1 MPVQIWP
8 DSFKGKVAIGKA
20 RYLLNIM
27 LTHLDVQVVS
37 FPCVNRN
44 KCKQRQNKP
53 QQTQIVLLDPGG
65 FKKAQNHK
73 FILHNIIKSFIV
85 LLMCHIRLLSYIKVF
100 DVNKT
105 IQLYIAN

>member
-37 FPCVNRN
+37 FPYVNRN
-44 KCKQRQNKP
+44 KCKQIQNEQ
-53 QQTQIVLLDPGG
+53 QQTDSTFEPCW
-65 FKKAQNHK
+65 F
-73 FILHNIIKSFIV
+73 
-85 LLMCHIRLLSYIKVF
+85 
-100 DVNKT
+100 
-105 IQLYIAN
+105 

>member
-44 KCKQRQNKP
+44 KCKQRQTEL
-53 QQTQIVLLDPGG
+53 QQTQMMLSNPGG
-65 FKKAQNHK
+65 LKRVKNPK
-73 FILHNIIKSFIV
+73 FVRPFSYNIIKDLII
-85 LLMCHIRLLSYIKVF
+85 L
-100 DVNKT
+100 
-105 IQLYIAN
+105 

>member
-37 FPCVNRN
+37 FPYVNRN
-44 KCKQRQNKP
+44 KCKQTQNQP
-53 QQTQIVLLDPGG
+53 QQTQIVLLNPGSIR
-65 FKKAQNHK
+65 KTQNHE
-73 FILHNIIKSFIV
+73 FI
-85 LLMCHIRLLSYIKVF
+85 
-100 DVNKT
+100 
-105 IQLYIAN
+105 

>member
-37 FPCVNRN
+37 FPITINYINLTRIIMIFVHWLHCCV
-44 KCKQRQNKP
+44 
-53 QQTQIVLLDPGG
+53 G
-65 FKKAQNHK
+65 
-73 FILHNIIKSFIV
+73 
-85 LLMCHIRLLSYIKVF
+85 LSQDSLIG
-100 DVNKT
+100 
-105 IQLYIAN
+105 